1 MTNKHERA
9 VLKKQRCHEDD
20 LFVSYVLGELP
31 ASRKKSLDQHTR
43 VCPECRLR
51 LAAFKDAGAA
61 LDGMFSRSPLRREVA
76 PAAKLLSAIL
86 TQMPEHRLYY
96 AAANFERFGHLLA
109 AATDRGLCF
118 ISFRAAAEREY
129 LDRWA
134 EADFEVVHSDK
145 ALAEPFRQLKEY
157 FRESRRTFDLPLDL
171 RFASDF
177 TRKVL
182 QETSKISYGKVLT
195 YQDIASRI
203 KRPRAVRAVGNA
215 LGRNPIPIVIPCHRV
230 VASGGGLGGYT
241 GGLDIK
247 RKLLRIEGIET
258 TGEDLFG

>member
-1 MTNKHERA
+1 MA
-9 VLKKQRCHEDD
+9 KKMDPSAKPRQSCHSDE
-20 LFVSYVLGELP
+20 LFVGYVLGELP
-31 ASRKKSLDQHTR
+31 AARRKALEQHAR

-51 LAAFKDAGAA
+51 LTSFKDAGAA
-61 LDGMFSRSPLRREVA
+61 LDGMFSRSPRRRDID

-86 TQMPEHRLYY
+86 TDMPEHRLYY
-96 AAANFERFGHLLA
+96 AATEFERFGRILA

-134 EADFEVVHSDK
+134 EADFEVVRSEK
-145 ALAEPFRQLKEY
+145 ALAGPFKQLRDY
-157 FRESRRTFDLPLDL
+157 FRGELRKFDLPLDL
-171 RFASDF
+171 RFATDF

-182 QETSKISYGKVLT
+182 DETRKIGYGKLLT

-203 KRPRAVRAVGNA
+203 KKPQATRAVGNA

-230 VASGGGLGGYT
+230 IASGGGLGGFT
-241 GGLDIK
+241 GGVDLK
-247 RKLLRIEGIET
+247 RKLLRTEGIET
-258 TGEDLFG
+258 AGGDLFG